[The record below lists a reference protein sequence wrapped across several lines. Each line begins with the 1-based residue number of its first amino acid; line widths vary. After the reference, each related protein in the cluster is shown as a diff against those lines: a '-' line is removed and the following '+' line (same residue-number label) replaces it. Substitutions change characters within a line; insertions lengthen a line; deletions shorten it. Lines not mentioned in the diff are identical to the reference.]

1 MTDFRKM
8 YEEKLIT
15 VEQAAG
21 MVKDGDFIEM
31 GWTALTPISFD
42 KALAKR
48 VDELHDVTLRG
59 GVVPYKLHTMEADPN
74 GEHFIWNSWHT
85 SGAERGYIGGGRP
98 NSFFVPIK
106 YSEVPRYIRENSIK
120 PTISMIQVSPMDKH
134 GNFNFGLSA
143 SHAWAS
149 FDVADKII
157 LEVNENIPVALGG
170 FENFINIKDV
180 DYIYEANS
188 DILTLGKAPFGE
200 EELKVAEHVLGILQ
214 DGDCLQLGIGG
225 LPNAIGSEIAKSDL
239 KDLGVHSEMYV
250 DAFVDMSKAGRITGR
265 KKTIDVGRQCY
276 AFAAGS
282 QELYDFIDGNEELMA
297 APVDYVNG
305 IDVVSSIDNFVSI
318 NTAMEVD
325 LWGQISAE
333 SVGTRHISGAGGALD
348 FVLGAYKSKG
358 GRSIVSL
365 LSSRVNKEGKR
376 ISNIVPTFKAGTQA
390 TAVRSNT
397 HYIATEQGIVNFKGL
412 TTWQAAEALVGLAH
426 PDNRD
431 ELIQE
436 AEKLGIWRNSNK

>member
-1 MTDFRKM
+1 MTDFKKM

-15 VEQAAG
+15 VDQAAG
-21 MVKDGDFIEM
+21 MVQDGDLIEM
-31 GWTALTPISFD
+31 GWTALVPVEFD

-48 VDELHDVTLRG
+48 AEELKDVTIRT
-59 GVVPYKLHTMEADPN
+59 GVVPYKPHVLEADPN
-74 GEHFIWNSWHT
+74 GEHFIWNSWHS
-85 SGAERGYIGGGRP
+85 SGAERQYFGKRP
-98 NSFFVPIK
+98 NTFFIPMR
-106 YSEVPRYIRENSIK
+106 YSELPRYIREVSDK
-120 PTISMIQVSPMDKH
+120 PTIAMMQVSPMDKN

-143 SHAWAS
+143 SHTWAT
-149 FDVADKII
+149 FEMADKII
-157 LEVNENIPVALGG
+157 LEVNEKAPVALGG
-170 FENFINIKDV
+170 YDNFINIKDV
-180 DYIYEANS
+180 DYIYEANH
-188 DILTLGKAPFGE
+188 DMLTLGKAKFGE
-200 EELKVAEHVLGILQ
+200 EEIQVAKHVLGILK
-214 DGDCLQLGIGG
+214 DGDTLQLGIGG

-250 DAFVDMSKAGRITGR
+250 DAFVEMSKAGRITGR

-318 NTAMEVD
+318 NTAMQVD
-325 LWGQISAE
+325 LWGQISSE

-348 FVLGAYKSKG
+348 FTLGAYKSKG
-358 GRSIVSL
+358 GRSIISL
-365 LSSRVNKEGKR
+365 LSSRVDKDGNR
-376 ISNIVPTFKAGTQA
+376 TSNIVPTFKPGTQA

-397 HYIATEQGIVNFKGL
+397 HYVATEQGIADLKGL
-412 TTWQAAEALVGLAH
+412 TTWQLTETLIGLAH

-431 ELIQE
+431 ELIKE
-436 AEKLGIWRNSNK
+436 ADALHIWRNSNK